1 MSGFYGQDYD
11 DDGNLIPRG
20 EDLDGAALLDEVH
33 AAYTRYVIFPSPEA
47 ADALTLYTA
56 ATHDQPAWEH
66 ASRLV
71 IKSPIK
77 RCGKTRAQEVAR
89 ELVHKALPTTNIS
102 RPRWPGRSARTI
114 RRRSSSMRPTR
125 YGARRTSGL
134 RVPRICAAS

>member
-47 ADALTLYTA
+47 ADAVTLYTA
-56 ATHDQPAWEH
+56 ATHAQTAWEH

-77 RCGKTRAQEVAR
+77 RCGKTRAAGG
-89 ELVHKALPTTNIS
+89 
-102 RPRWPGRSARTI
+102 RPRAGAQAAADHEHLPGRAGPVDQRG
-114 RRRSSSMRPTR
+114 RP
-125 YGARRTSGL
+125 ADAD
-134 RVPRICAAS
+134 PR